1 MIVLVLNFRRS
12 YHDDNFILGYFG
24 VLLKQ
29 LFYLQNIF
37 LQVKDAVD
45 KRNTEIKKLEK
56 RINEIVDRI
65 YRDFSKSV
73 GVANIREYEENQLKD
88 AQNMADER
96 LSLSSQLAKLKYQYA
111 SFFFYPHQYLY
122 YICGMCR

>member
-1 MIVLVLNFRRS
+1 MFFETIVF
-12 YHDDNFILGYFG
+12 FTE
-24 VLLKQ
+24 
-29 LFYLQNIF
+29 NIF
-37 LQVKDAVD
+37 LQVKGAVD

-111 SFFFYPHQYLY
+111 CLFFIFLS
-122 YICGMCR
+122 INTSTMFVECAGNVFLGVTSRAVIS